1 MPISLE
7 HVSFTYMKGTPFEK
21 TALHDVN
28 LQIEKGEFVAV
39 IGHTGSGKSTLVQHL
54 SGLLHPQ
61 KGSVCVDG
69 VNLNAKNAAAKKA
82 RNSVGM
88 VFQYPE
94 HQIFAETVYE
104 DIAFGPRNKGLTEPL
119 RTPWLLQGLIL
130 KPLPSVRRSAFPAG
144 RCAA

>member
-69 VNLNAKNAAAKKA
+69 VNLNAKMQPPKSTQFCWYGFSVSGASDFC
-82 RNSVGM
+82 RN
-88 VFQYPE
+88 
-94 HQIFAETVYE
+94 
-104 DIAFGPRNKGLTEPL
+104 GL
-119 RTPWLLQGLIL
+119 
-130 KPLPSVRRSAFPAG
+130 
-144 RCAA
+144 

>member
-69 VNLNAKNAAAKKA
+69 VNLNAKMQPPKKHAILSVWFFSIRSIRFLPKRFMRILPLA
-82 RNSVGM
+82 RV
-88 VFQYPE
+88 
-94 HQIFAETVYE
+94 IKA
-104 DIAFGPRNKGLTEPL
+104 
-119 RTPWLLQGLIL
+119 
-130 KPLPSVRRSAFPAG
+130 
-144 RCAA
+144 

>member
-1 MPISLE
+1 
-7 HVSFTYMKGTPFEK
+7 MKK

-69 VNLNAKNAAAKKA
+69 VNLKRQKCSRQKA

-94 HQIFAETVYE
+94 HQI
-104 DIAFGPRNKGLTEPL
+104 
-119 RTPWLLQGLIL
+119 LLKRFMKIL
-130 KPLPSVRRSAFPAG
+130 LLARVIKA
-144 RCAA
+144 

>member
-69 VNLNAKNAAAKKA
+69 VNLNAKNTAAKKHAILSVWFFSIRSIRFLLKRFMRILHLA
-82 RNSVGM
+82 RV
-88 VFQYPE
+88 
-94 HQIFAETVYE
+94 IKA
-104 DIAFGPRNKGLTEPL
+104 
-119 RTPWLLQGLIL
+119 
-130 KPLPSVRRSAFPAG
+130 
-144 RCAA
+144 

>member
-104 DIAFGPRNKGLTEPL
+104 DIAFGPRNK
-119 RTPWLLQGLIL
+119 
-130 KPLPSVRRSAFPAG
+130 A
-144 RCAA
+144 